1 MSGSCSHNTQSAD
14 PAALLAQLHAR
25 EQECE
30 ELRRAIDESA
40 SRHTDAVMALRATHA
55 RTVAELQQSEAS
67 SVALAKLEVQQEA
80 DAAKAKVQARLTE
93 AEGHCAELTADMERK
108 DTLLAMHQRR
118 EKPKETFASCVDEL
132 KSTQARMAA
141 AREASGLKSELA
153 ESTLA
158 LAASKSA
165 LAESKSALM
174 ASEAREAELRARC
187 DELQLSLEAALRESF
202 QATTQC
208 QARERELRRA
218 LSSSQAE
225 QQPTKAAPASAS
237 TEVGP
242 EARPAKRAA
251 SFARPKRRELGAADE
266 GGYGAGDA
274 RKQLTRAASFMRGG
288 GSSKRKRVV

>member
-40 SRHTDAVMALRATHA
+40 SRHTGAVMSLRATHA

-158 LAASKSA
+158 LA
-165 LAESKSALM
+165 ECKSALM

-187 DELQLSLEAALRESF
+187 DELQLSLEAALRKSF